1 MFWEAAALQR
11 AGSASI
17 VGGRPKSEPSSHE
30 RTNLHWPK
38 KSAGIVAL
46 AGLVPRNTA
55 LQKYRHPESTV
66 LTSDCRAKQQKRN
79 CRSEKLSPIHHGNG
93 EFRSQ
98 RGAGKLK
105 ALIVTAILIFGIY
118 AGFKLVPPY
127 SAEYQLNDKIQEIAR
142 FGVVERKTEE
152 QIRESVFKTIQDL
165 DIPATRDNI
174 KVSASSSKVAITVDY
189 TVPVDLLFYHVDL
202 HFTPTSENKSLT

>member
-1 MFWEAAALQR
+1 LAKEIR
-11 AGSASI
+11 
-17 VGGRPKSEPSSHE
+17 RNCPS
-30 RTNLHWPK
+30 
-38 KSAGIVAL
+38 

-55 LQKYRHPESTV
+55 RQKYRQPESTV

-174 KVSASSSKVAITVDY
+174 KVVASSSKVAITVDY
-189 TVPVDLLFYHVDL
+189 SVPVDLLFYHVDL